1 MKNRKTEKWSQGRG
15 QQGGWCMTAWSLNAM
30 WYPELGSRIVKDSS
44 RKTSDIRI
52 KAGSLN
58 SVVSM

>member
-1 MKNRKTEKWSQGRG
+1 
-15 QQGGWCMTAWSLNAM
+15 M